1 MQSQLT
7 ASATTAGALISNER
21 FLVPEFQREYAW
33 QKDEYIEF
41 WNDLRSG
48 LGDESYFLGL
58 VILTAGE
65 NRMQVVDGQ
74 QRLLTITL
82 LAAALRRE
90 AVRHSR
96 RGLADQIESTFLK
109 VLDYDSD
116 IYVERISLSDPSDNA
131 TLQRIVASDTVP
143 TIDPRP
149 RQPSSSTR
157 LLESYLFLLDMVQED
172 LSADPFRRLS
182 LWTQFLTNR
191 LYFAVFV
198 HPDPGAAYQ
207 VFEVINTRGREL
219 TTADLLKN
227 YLLSQTSQESR
238 SDHYKRW
245 RSLSSQFA
253 TGHSNSF
260 VQFIRH
266 VVSLHAG
273 YILPKD
279 LYDYLAQR
287 RGATQAPSVND
298 LLEQLEDWLPI
309 YLQMIDPTVD
319 GPATPVQLRI
329 FESLNELNVAAVRP
343 LLMAASRLPAGD
355 SSMEEVL
362 KVVTRRAVVGNL
374 GTSGAER
381 RFSDAAHITS
391 TTGNWPVAFAELS
404 ALDATRDDFVEQLRK
419 RSFNKSTLQ
428 FLRRSFVQGSITP
441 EMTGVLHLVRPRSA
455 TGWPGFDEDDLAYWG
470 STIGNTFLSTS
481 YRRPKE
487 ASTWA
492 GARDLLLPTGVEGEW
507 VAQMAQVEEWDAET
521 VADLG
526 RQAANSAA
534 DVWY

>member
-1 MQSQLT
+1 VQSQLT
-7 ASATTAGALISNER
+7 ASATTAGALISTER

-41 WNDLRSG
+41 WDDLHAS
-48 LGDESYFLGL
+48 LGDDSYFLGL

-65 NRMQVVDGQ
+65 DRMQVVDGQ

-82 LAAALRRE
+82 LAAALRHE
-90 AVRHSR
+90 AIRHRR

-116 IYVERISLSDPSDNA
+116 AYVERITLSDPSDNS
-131 TLQRIVASDTVP
+131 TLQDIVSSDA
-143 TIDPRP
+143 DLSDSQRP
-149 RQPSSSTR
+149 GVGISAR
-157 LLESYLFLLDMVQED
+157 LLDAYTFLLRKVQED
-172 LSADPFRRLS
+172 LAQDPFRRLS

-198 HPDPGAAYQ
+198 HPDPGAAYR

-227 YLLSQTSQESR
+227 YLLSQTPDASR
-238 SDHYKRW
+238 SDHYQRW
-245 RSLSSQFA
+245 THLAAQFA
-253 TGHSNSF
+253 TGQSNNF

-266 VVSLHAG
+266 VVSMQSG

-287 RGATQAPSVND
+287 RGATQAPSVGD
-298 LLEQLEDWLPI
+298 LLIQLETWLPI

-319 GPATPVQLRI
+319 GPASPVQLRI

-343 LLMAASRLPAGD
+343 LLMATSKLTNGD
-355 SSMEEVL
+355 SAMEHVL
-362 KVVTRRAVVGNL
+362 RVVTRRAVVGNL

-381 RFSDAAHITS
+381 RFSDAAAIVSNTADW
-391 TTGNWPVAFAELS
+391 TRAAAELS
-404 ALDATRDDFVEQLRK
+404 ALDANRDDFIEQLRK

-428 FLRRSFVQGSITP
+428 FLRRSLVQRSITP
-441 EMTGVLHLVRPRSA
+441 EVNGFLHLVRPRTA
-455 TGWPGFDEDDLAYWG
+455 TDWEGFDEDDVTYWG
-470 STIGNTFLSTS
+470 STIGNAFLSTS
-481 YRRPKE
+481 YRRPKDT
-487 ASTWA
+487 STWD
-492 GARDLLLPTGVEGEW
+492 GARALLLTTGVDGEW
-507 VAQMAQVEEWDAET
+507 SAQMAEFEEWNTDA
-521 VADLG
+521 VAEMG
-526 RQAANSAA
+526 HQMAKSAT

>member
-7 ASATTAGALISNER
+7 ASAMTAGALISTEH

-41 WNDLRSG
+41 WGDLHAS

-65 NRMQVVDGQ
+65 DRMQVVDGQ

-82 LAAALRRE
+82 LAAALRHE
-90 AVRHSR
+90 AIRHRR
-96 RGLADQIESTFLK
+96 RGLADQIETTFLK
-109 VLDYDSD
+109 ILDYDSD
-116 IYVERISLSDPSDNA
+116 DYVERISLSDPSDNS
-131 TLQRIVASDTVP
+131 TLQRIASSDADLS
-143 TIDPRP
+143 DP
-149 RQPSSSTR
+149 QPPGVGISAR
-157 LLESYLFLLDMVQED
+157 LLDAYTYLLEQVQED
-172 LSADPFRRLS
+172 LAEDPFRRLS

-198 HPDPGAAYQ
+198 HPDPGAAYR

-227 YLLSQTSQESR
+227 YLLSQTPDARR
-238 SDHYKRW
+238 SDHYRRW
-245 RSLSSQFA
+245 TQLASQFT
-253 TGHSNSF
+253 TGQSNNF

-266 VVSLHAG
+266 VVSMHSG

-287 RGATQAPSVND
+287 RGATQAPSVGD
-298 LLEQLEDWLPI
+298 LLRQLEEWLPI

-319 GPATPVQLRI
+319 GPATPLQLRI

-343 LLMAASRLPAGD
+343 LLMAASKLADGD
-355 SSMEEVL
+355 MAMEHVL
-362 KVVTRRAVVGNL
+362 RVVTRRAVVGNL

-381 RFSDAAHITS
+381 RFSDAAEIISITGDWGRAA
-391 TTGNWPVAFAELS
+391 TELS
-404 ALDATRDDFVEQLRK
+404 ALDANRDDFVEQLRK

-428 FLRRSFVQGSITP
+428 FLRRSLVQRSITP
-441 EMTGVLHLVRPRSA
+441 EVIGSLHLVRPRTA
-455 TGWPGFDEDDLAYWG
+455 TGWEGFDEDDVTYWG
-470 STIGNTFLSTS
+470 STIGNAFLSTA
-481 YRRPKE
+481 YRRPKGT
-487 ASTWA
+487 STWD
-492 GARDLLLPTGVEGEW
+492 GARTLLLPTGVEGEW
-507 VAQMAQVEEWDAET
+507 STQMAHYDEWNTDA
-521 VADLG
+521 VAELG
-526 RQAANSAA
+526 LQMAESAA